1 MGPLPGALPGQA
13 LQSTMTPETA
23 PGRELGPAAS
33 PGAPDPDWRG
43 LSLRQQVARL
53 LVVRAS
59 GHASDSQRRYPRWEL
74 TNASLRRLLSEGVG
88 GVILL
93 GGSAQELALRCR
105 QLRAWAGQPL
115 LLCADVEEG
124 VGQRFEGASWLVPP
138 LAIGRLLQPLPPGR
152 GAAAAAPL
160 AGSGAGA
167 PAPGAPGPG
176 APATPGSLPPPPLAN
191 PTAPQPDGAPQAG
204 QDPQAPGEARAAAQP
219 HGLEPHGLE
228 THALDPQGLDPHG
241 PMPGAAAAA
250 LAERYGRCT
259 GRQARLLGLNWVL
272 GPVCDVNNNPANP
285 VINVRAWGEDPA
297 TASTLAAAF
306 LRGAQ
311 AEGVLCCAK
320 HFPGH
325 GDTSSDSHLELPRLP
340 HSRARLEAVEL
351 PPFRAAI
358 AAGVASVMTAH
369 LLLEALDNERPATL
383 SPAVLDGLLRRELGF
398 EGLIVTD
405 ALVMEAITAHHG
417 PGEAALLAFHAGAD
431 LILMPAD
438 ADAAIEA
445 LVAAIESGAI
455 PRQRLEASLARRQ
468 RALDRVA
475 APGGEAALA
484 PAAGD
489 LAGDPNGTWV
499 SPAEA
504 ALARELVERS
514 LQTHGPA
521 RARAA
526 APAAA
531 AFAAAPA
538 LPPGPG
544 LNLIRLDS
552 SLGCPFLPAMA
563 PALVRPA
570 GAGYQ
575 SCLIDSRSP
584 SPWSGDPQA
593 PLALERLPGGPV
605 LLQLFVRGNPFRG
618 SAGAEEPWPAVV
630 SQLLAAGR
638 LAALAVYGSPYLWA
652 SLEPLVPPMLPA
664 AYSPGQMPL
673 AQALLLDRLGL
684 PAAALEGGFTD

>member
-1 MGPLPGALPGQA
+1 
-13 LQSTMTPETA
+13 
-23 PGRELGPAAS
+23 
-33 PGAPDPDWRG
+33 
-43 LSLRQQVARL
+43 VARL

-74 TNASLRRLLSEGVG
+74 TNNDLRRLLQGGVG

-105 QLRAWAGQPL
+105 QLQAWAGEPL

-138 LAIGRLLQPLPPGR
+138 LAIGRLK
-152 GAAAAAPL
+152 
-160 AGSGAGA
+160 
-167 PAPGAPGPG
+167 APGPLAPEA
-176 APATPGSLPPPPLAN
+176 APAAPP
-191 PTAPQPDGAPQAG
+191 TG
-204 QDPQAPGEARAAAQP
+204 ARAAAEAP
-219 HGLEPHGLE
+219 SAPSPNPE
-228 THALDPQGLDPHG
+228 T
-241 PMPGAAAAA
+241 

-297 TASTLAAAF
+297 TASRLATAF

-325 GDTSSDSHLELPRLP
+325 GDTSSDSHLELPLLR
-340 HSRARLEAVEL
+340 HSRERLEAVEL

-369 LLLEALDNERPATL
+369 LLMDALDGERPATL
-383 SPAVLDGLLRRELGF
+383 APAVLDGLLRRDLGF

-417 PGEAALLAFHAGAD
+417 PGEAALLAFTAGAD

-438 ADAAIEA
+438 ADAAIDA
-445 LVAAIESGAI
+445 LVAAIDSGAI
-455 PRQRLEASLARRQ
+455 PRQRLEASLLRRE
-468 RALDRVA
+468 RALA
-475 APGGEAALA
+475 AVS
-484 PAAGD
+484 PAAGQPAASAAID
-489 LAGDPNGTWV
+489 PAWGGRSGDPNGPLV

-504 ALARELVERS
+504 ALARELVALS
-514 LQTHGPA
+514 LETRGPA
-521 RARAA
+521 MGSTPSSPPAPLAA
-526 APAAA
+526 
-531 AFAAAPA
+531 
-538 LPPGPG
+538 GPG
-544 LNLIRLDS
+544 LNLIRLDN
-552 SLGCPFLPAMA
+552 SLACPFLPAMA

-618 SAGAEEPWPAVV
+618 SAGGEEPWPAVV
-630 SQLLAAGR
+630 SQLLATGR
-638 LAALAVYGSPYLWA
+638 LAALAVYGSPYLWE
-652 SLEPLVPPMLPA
+652 SLRPLLPAALPA

-684 PAAALEGGFTD
+684 AAAALEGGFTD

>member
-1 MGPLPGALPGQA
+1 
-13 LQSTMTPETA
+13 
-23 PGRELGPAAS
+23 
-33 PGAPDPDWRG
+33 
-43 LSLRQQVARL
+43 
-53 LVVRAS
+53 
-59 GHASDSQRRYPRWEL
+59 
-74 TNASLRRLLSEGVG
+74 
-88 GVILL
+88 
-93 GGSAQELALRCR
+93 
-105 QLRAWAGQPL
+105 
-115 LLCADVEEG
+115 
-124 VGQRFEGASWLVPP
+124 VPP
-138 LAIGRLLQPLPPGR
+138 LAIGRLLQPQPPGSKAATAAPPTGPR
-152 GAAAAAPL
+152 AEAEAPAEPFPGAQDLDPEPQERSPAAAAPF
-160 AGSGAGA
+160 
-167 PAPGAPGPG
+167 P
-176 APATPGSLPPPPLAN
+176 N
-191 PTAPQPDGAPQAG
+191 P
-204 QDPQAPGEARAAAQP
+204 E
-219 HGLEPHGLE
+219 
-228 THALDPQGLDPHG
+228 
-241 PMPGAAAAA
+241 A

-297 TASTLAAAF
+297 TAATLAAAF

-325 GDTSSDSHLELPRLP
+325 GDTSSDSHLELPLLH
-340 HSRARLEAVEL
+340 HSRERLEAVEL

-369 LLLEALDNERPATL
+369 LLMEALDGERPATL
-383 SPAVLDGLLRRELGF
+383 APAVLDGLLRRDLGF

-417 PGEAALLAFHAGAD
+417 PGEAALLAFTAGAD

-438 ADAAIEA
+438 ADAAIDA
-445 LVAAIESGAI
+445 LVAAIDSGAI
-455 PRQRLEASLARRQ
+455 PRQRLEASLERRE
-468 RALDRVA
+468 RALA
-475 APGGEAALA
+475 AVGSASGQPGPSPEINQAWGGLS
-484 PAAGD
+484 
-489 LAGDPNGTWV
+489 GDPNGELV

-504 ALARELVERS
+504 ALARELVELS
-514 LQTHGPA
+514 LNCHGPA
-521 RARAA
+521 SRPGPFSPRR
-526 APAAA
+526 
-531 AFAAAPA
+531 A

-544 LNLIRLDS
+544 LNLIRLDT

-618 SAGAEEPWPAVV
+618 SAGGEEPWPAVV
-630 SQLLAAGR
+630 SQLLATGR
-638 LAALAVYGSPYLWA
+638 LAALAVYGSPYLWE
-652 SLEPLVPPMLPA
+652 SLRPRLPAALPA

-684 PAAALEGGFTD
+684 AAAALEGGFTD